1 MHYRRDEMMGLQ
13 ILDTSNQAPC
23 IQCIS
28 TLFTDLVTA
37 GVGPMPAGTPQT
49 MAPEVIDCMLG
60 ERSSEF
66 AADGAGK
73 CWSIMVYWF
82 CSVPSSR
89 SCKSACDIL
98 RT

>member
-1 MHYRRDEMMGLQ
+1 M
-13 ILDTSNQAPC
+13 A
-23 IQCIS
+23 
-28 TLFTDLVTA
+28 FTDLVTA

-73 CWSIMVYWF
+73 RWSIMVYWF
-82 CSVPSSR
+82 CSVPFIIPIMQISLCLYGSFFEAAFGYAVPGRNSQRR
-89 SCKSACDIL
+89 S
-98 RT
+98 